1 MRVGFYVYNRFH
13 DAILRPIHE
22 TLRPRHWCL
31 YTANREALFDF
42 QPHVVIMSEAIF
54 GELRPRLPNTI
65 FVHTRH
71 GLVSKMAAYQGA
83 NECDYLCVT
92 SAFMR
97 DWYQQGGTRPRR
109 DFWITGYVGLDP
121 LFRGDCRALP
131 FQRKPGQK
139 TVLYAPTFNRPFSSA
154 AMLGDRLIEL
164 VRGSRQDISIIIKPH
179 PLIAEQSPEWMGTW
193 RRLAQ
198 EHENVYLTADANEDV
213 MPYLQAADVL
223 ITDAS
228 SVQLY
233 YLALDRPMI
242 LINNPDR
249 FGCEYFD
256 PRGFEWTWRD
266 MGKQIENVEELP
278 AAVSAALSDPGLN
291 SDWRAHYRKLLFD
304 DLTDGKAVERLCR
317 NVEELAA
324 TAPADHLSYLASVP
338 AARLAAR
345 KVKWAARRAA
355 QGITRLWPLQLPLSR

>member
-1 MRVGFYVYNRFH
+1 MRVGFLAYAKFH

-22 TLRPRHWCL
+22 TLRHKHWCL

-42 QPHVVIMSEAIF
+42 QPHVVIMGEAIF

-71 GLVSKMAAYQGA
+71 GLASKRVAYQGA

-92 SAFMR
+92 SKFMR
-97 DWYQQGGTRPRR
+97 DWYQEGGAKPRE
-109 DFWITGYVGLDP
+109 DFWVIGYVGMDP
-121 LFRGDCRALP
+121 LFRDDSPALP
-131 FQRKPGQK
+131 FPQRPGQK
-139 TVLYAPTFNRPFSSA
+139 TVLYAPTFNRPLSSA
-154 AMLGDRLIEL
+154 AMLGDRLVEL
-164 VRGSRQDISIIIKPH
+164 IRSSRRDISIIIKHH
-179 PLIAEQSPEWMGTW
+179 PLIAEQSPEWMETW
-193 RRLAQ
+193 RGLAR
-198 EHENVYLTADANEDV
+198 EHEDVHLVANANDDV
-213 MPYLQAADVL
+213 MPYLRAADAL

-278 AAVSAALSDPGLN
+278 AAVSAALSDPRLN
-291 SDWRAHYRKLLFD
+291 SDRRAHYRKLLFD
-304 DLTDGKAVERLCR
+304 DLTDGKAVERLCQ
-317 NVEELAA
+317 NVEKLAD
-324 TAPADHLSYLASVP
+324 TAPSDRLSYLASMP

-345 KVKWAARRAA
+345 KVKWAGRRVV
-355 QGITRLWPLQLPLSR
+355 QGITRLWPL

>member
-1 MRVGFYVYNRFH
+1 MRVGFLAYAKFH

-22 TLRPRHWCL
+22 TLRHKHWCL
-31 YTANREALFDF
+31 YAANREALIDF
-42 QPHVVIMSEAIF
+42 QPHVVIMGEAIF

-71 GLVSKMAAYQGA
+71 GLASKRVAYQGA

-92 SAFMR
+92 SKFMR
-97 DWYQQGGTRPRR
+97 DWYQEGGAKPRG
-109 DFWITGYVGLDP
+109 DFWVIGYVGMDP
-121 LFRGDCRALP
+121 LFRDDSPALP
-131 FQRKPGQK
+131 FPQRPGQK
-139 TVLYAPTFNRPFSSA
+139 TVLYAPTFNRPLSSA
-154 AMLGDRLIEL
+154 AMLGDRLVEL
-164 VRGSRQDISIIIKPH
+164 IRSSRRDISIIIKHH
-179 PLIAEQSPEWMGTW
+179 PLIAEQSPEWMETW
-193 RRLAQ
+193 RGLAR
-198 EHENVYLTADANEDV
+198 EHEDVHLVANANDDV
-213 MPYLQAADVL
+213 MPYLRAADAL

-278 AAVSAALSDPGLN
+278 AAVSAALSDPRLN
-291 SDWRAHYRKLLFD
+291 SDRRAHYRKLLFD
-304 DLTDGKAVERLCR
+304 DLTDGKAVERLCQ
-317 NVEELAA
+317 NVEKLAD
-324 TAPADHLSYLASVP
+324 TAPSDRLSYLASMP

-345 KVKWAARRAA
+345 KVKWAGRRVV
-355 QGITRLWPLQLPLSR
+355 QGITRLWPL